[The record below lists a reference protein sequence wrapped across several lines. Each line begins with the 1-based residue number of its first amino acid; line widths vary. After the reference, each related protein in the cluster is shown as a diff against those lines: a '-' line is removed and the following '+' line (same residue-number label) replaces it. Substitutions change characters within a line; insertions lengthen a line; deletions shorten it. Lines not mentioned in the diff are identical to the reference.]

1 MRLHAVHRI
10 PLGAERFWA
19 ILHSA
24 PYEAAVAE
32 ALGLRTYRELER
44 REDEREIYRRIEM
57 VAELPEPLRGILAR
71 VPGAAAGAAGLV
83 RSTEEQWRSRSE
95 RRVRWKTT
103 PAYLSGR
110 VRLEGEVR
118 VSPVD
123 ADHCDRILE
132 GVVEVRVFGL
142 GGLVER
148 ALAGAIE
155 STYARSA
162 EVARRF
168 REPDA
173 DAQPEAGGAA

>member
-19 ILHSA
+19 VLHSA

-32 ALGLRTYRELER
+32 ALGLRRYRELER
-44 REDEREIYRRIEM
+44 REDAHETYRRLEM
-57 VAELPEPLRGILAR
+57 EAELPEPLRGLLAR
-71 VPGAAAGAAGLV
+71 IPGGAGAAGLA
-83 RSTEEQWRSRSE
+83 RSVEEQWRSRRE
-95 RRVRWKTT
+95 RRVRWRTT

-118 VSPVD
+118 VEPVD

-132 GVVEVRVFGL
+132 GVVEVRAFGV

-148 ALAGAIE
+148 ALVAAIE

-168 REPDA
+168 REPSSPGSA
-173 DAQPEAGGAA
+173 PGGG